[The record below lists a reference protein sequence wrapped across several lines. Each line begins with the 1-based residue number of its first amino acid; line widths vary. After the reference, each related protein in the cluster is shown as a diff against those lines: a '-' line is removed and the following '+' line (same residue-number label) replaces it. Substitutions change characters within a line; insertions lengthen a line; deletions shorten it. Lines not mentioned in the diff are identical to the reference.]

1 MSGLR
6 FGTRAASAILAAT
19 AALLALVALFVHLP
33 GQASMDTS
41 VQLYEAS
48 LGQSVS
54 WNPPMMSALMR
65 WLGGGERALAALV
78 IVSSL
83 CTYGALATVAGVGLS
98 SRGAGERLLG
108 WRVALALLVLA
119 NPVLLVFVGI
129 VWKDVLFASL
139 LVACVA
145 LSFLAASLPARGR
158 LLLAL
163 FVAAVLGVAEQVRQ
177 QGMFMAPL
185 LLALPVIALVQ
196 GRALPRAR
204 QLLLGVMVVA
214 MFVLSLLASRAL
226 VERTIRGNEGA
237 SSSVGFRSI
246 MNYDLVGMIVRSR
259 TPTAELPVPV
269 TEAQR
274 AALAQAYSSYRIDY
288 LGGSAAASAYLDG
301 MDAPALRHAWTTMLR
316 AEPGAYLAHRLS
328 VFRALTD
335 VDGVDNCLPV
345 HIGIDGNSEYLR
357 AAGVR
362 EGIDARDQALFD
374 FVQHVRGWPLY
385 RHWFYL
391 LGLVVLVAATL
402 KASLPAPFRG
412 MLLVVGAAVGLFY
425 LSFLPTAISCDFRYL
440 YGAIP
445 LLSTMCLLLLTA
457 HAGPAGGSAHGR

>member
-1 MSGLR
+1 
-6 FGTRAASAILAAT
+6 
-19 AALLALVALFVHLP
+19 
-33 GQASMDTS
+33 
-41 VQLYEAS
+41 
-48 LGQSVS
+48 
-54 WNPPMMSALMR
+54 
-65 WLGGGERALAALV
+65 
-78 IVSSL
+78 
-83 CTYGALATVAGVGLS
+83 
-98 SRGAGERLLG
+98 
-108 WRVALALLVLA
+108 
-119 NPVLLVFVGI
+119 
-129 VWKDVLFASL
+129 
-139 LVACVA
+139 
-145 LSFLAASLPARGR
+145 
-158 LLLAL
+158 
-163 FVAAVLGVAEQVRQ
+163 
-177 QGMFMAPL
+177 
-185 LLALPVIALVQ
+185 
-196 GRALPRAR
+196 
-204 QLLLGVMVVA
+204 
-214 MFVLSLLASRAL
+214 
-226 VERTIRGNEGA
+226 
-237 SSSVGFRSI
+237 
-246 MNYDLVGMIVRSR
+246 
-259 TPTAELPVPV
+259 
-269 TEAQR
+269 
-274 AALAQAYSSYRIDY
+274 
-288 LGGSAAASAYLDG
+288 

-362 EGIDARDQALFD
+362 EGVDARDQALFD